1 MDRLTSLAVFVK
13 AVDLGSF
20 SAAADALK
28 MSSQL
33 VGRHIQ
39 GIEQR
44 LGVRLLNRTTRRQ
57 SVTDFGRTF
66 YERARIILAEV
77 EAAENLA
84 EETRALPTGRLRVN
98 APVSFGMRV
107 LAPRLPEYMQRHPHI
122 EVDLSLSN
130 RAVDLT
136 DEGYD
141 VVFRV
146 GELSDSR
153 LIARPL
159 SPYPLVL
166 CAAPTYL
173 LGGPPLLTPHD
184 LQQHECLGFS
194 HTELRTHWT
203 FVGPE
208 GRVSVP
214 ISGRLM
220 VDHGEPLLCA
230 ALAGMGIMLQP
241 LELVREALADG
252 RLLRL
257 LPKYEVPS
265 RPMHVLYAPD
275 RRMTPKLRS
284 FLDFAVEA
292 FGSLGD
298 THAAGTG
305 QKETHFLR

>member
-173 LGGPPLLTPHD
+173 LGCPPLLTPHD

-241 LELVREALADG
+241 LELVREALVDG

-292 FGSLGD
+292 FGSSGD

-305 QKETHFLR
+305 QKETHYLT